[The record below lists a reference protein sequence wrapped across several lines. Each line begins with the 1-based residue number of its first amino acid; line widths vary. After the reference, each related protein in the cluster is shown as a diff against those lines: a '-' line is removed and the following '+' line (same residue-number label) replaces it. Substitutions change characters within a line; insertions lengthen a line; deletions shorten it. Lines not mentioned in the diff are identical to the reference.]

1 MILSW
6 SKRNRLLWMLIFTL
20 AVIVSTTY
28 AAYSNISVRT
38 DRWLA
43 LGAMSGSVQYSNGG
57 TLQTAQVGI
66 RLSQVGHSL
75 RTGRGASARLDV
87 DTGVGYVYV
96 SENTEVVVSALRNT
110 PNGGR
115 ITVLNIPRGQARLQV
130 RRFTNP
136 ESELEIQ
143 TPGGV
148 SGVRGTEFGIT
159 VHPDGK
165 TGLATLEGAVASSAQ
180 GQTVTVNAGF
190 QNLTIPGEP
199 PTQPVPLSDSPNL
212 NISTFQRSPQQRDQI
227 QIAGTTD
234 PVNLILI
241 NGTEQSSDR
250 NGAFDVTVPASQDPI
265 QILVTTPLGTQQIYE
280 LVLP

>member
-1 MILSW
+1 MISW
-6 SKRNRLLWMLIFTL
+6 SSKRNRLLWALTFTL
-20 AVIVSTTY
+20 VVMVSAVY
-28 AAYSNISVRT
+28 AAYGNISVRT
-38 DRWLA
+38 DRWLSVGVMN
-43 LGAMSGSVQYSNGG
+43 GAVQYSTGG
-57 TLQTAQVGI
+57 SLQNAQVGV

-96 SENTEVVVSALRNT
+96 AENTEVIISDLRST

-115 ITVLNIPRGQARLQV
+115 LTVLNIPRGQARLQV

-136 ESELEIQ
+136 DSGLEIQ

-148 SGVRGTEFGIT
+148 SGVRGTEFG
-159 VHPDGK
+159 VSVQPNGK

-180 GQTVTVNAGF
+180 GRTVNVNAGF

-199 PTQPVPLSDSPNL
+199 PSQPVPLSDSPRL
-212 NISTFQRSPQQRDQI
+212 DVTTFQRLPQQPGQL
-227 QIAGTTD
+227 QVAGTTD

-241 NGTEQSSDR
+241 DGVAQSTDR
-250 NGAFDVTVPASQDPI
+250 NGAFDLTVPASLDSL
-265 QILVTTPLGTQQIYE
+265 QIIVRTPLGTEQIYE